1 MPGSA
6 RERLLLRTNH
16 LFGCPFTRIPSR
28 GECICPALDDVVA
41 IEAEA
46 REPLARAL
54 AESEKRAELGNAWAA
69 AEAALPERHGP
80 LVVETFGDW
89 GGIDHYI
96 AYTYAAQKPSR
107 EGRGPTPAAALR
119 ALAAA
124 LSEPETPR

>member
-1 MPGSA
+1 MPSDPQAVLA
-6 RERLLLRTNH
+6 RR
-16 LFGCPFTRIPSR
+16 PPSV
-28 GECICPALDDVVA
+28 EQYD
-41 IEAEA
+41 E
-46 REPLARAL
+46 LARAL
-54 AESEKRAELGNAWAA
+54 AESEKRAELGDAWAA

-80 LVVETFGDW
+80 LVVQTFGDW

>member
-6 RERLLLRTNH
+6 RERLLMRTNH

-54 AESEKRAELGNAWAA
+54 AESEKRVRMLEALDGPFRWLGEHYPKAFREMPTEYIRAFDT
-69 AEAALPERHGP
+69 AL
-80 LVVETFGDW
+80 L
-89 GGIDHYI
+89 
-96 AYTYAAQKPSR
+96 
-107 EGRGPTPAAALR
+107 EG
-119 ALAAA
+119 
-124 LSEPETPR
+124 EPDAR